1 MPHRAQQR
9 SILWINMNMPDVPL
23 WLYVVGFLLVLGPL
37 VFVHEYGH
45 YIVGRWCGVKVDA
58 FSIGF
63 GRKIVG
69 WTDKRGTEWKIGWLP
84 LGGYVQFAG
93 DRDAVSQPD
102 AEWQN
107 LPPAE
112 RSHTFPAQPVW
123 KRAAIVLAGPL
134 TNFLFAIA
142 IFAAFNMAYGV
153 PATPPVIGG
162 VEAGSAADAAGLKA
176 GDRIARINGQ
186 AIERFDE
193 IPGAIAFDL
202 GQPASID
209 IARGSERIAIVL
221 RPRIIAET
229 DAFGNRSERA
239 IIGIRSGAHRPLLR
253 GGDAGQ
259 FADDVRKRR
268 QRLDL
273 ACPGLDHTRGDG
285 RLADMVE
292 DEAHLGALLD
302 HADDVRQVVVED
314 ADVEDEVMRR
324 EELQR
329 GERGDAIQPGGET
342 GLPAKAGQMFD
353 RAGERLLCHVPG
365 IVRILEHAKGE
376 RVNLPLVAGNQL
388 LESRQVAGLGGAH
401 EFGIL
406 GDGFHFDSR
415 MMMRRQRSFGE
426 NDFCDRPKN
435 IVLKRR
441 RASFGFA
448 L

>member
-239 IIGIRSGAHRPLLR
+239 IIGIRSGAPVYAPAGPLT
-253 GGDAGQ
+253 AI
-259 FADDVRKRR
+259 
-268 QRLDL
+268 
-273 ACPGLDHTRGDG
+273 
-285 RLADMVE
+285 
-292 DEAHLGALLD
+292 EASA
-302 HADDVRQVVVED
+302 AQ
-314 ADVEDEVMRR
+314 
-324 EELQR
+324 
-329 GERGDAIQPGGET
+329 T
-342 GLPAKAGQMFD
+342 W
-353 RAGERLLCHVPG
+353 G
-365 IVRILEHAKGE
+365 IVRLTGKILGQFLTGQRSVKEMGGPLRIAKQSGE
-376 RVNLPLVAGNQL
+376 MATLGVATLIFFAAFVSINLGFINLLPLPMLDGGHL
-388 LESRQVAGLGGAH
+388 LFYAYEA
-401 EFGIL
+401 I
-406 GDGFHFDSR
+406 
-415 MMMRRQRSFGE
+415 
-426 NDFCDRPKN
+426 
-435 IVLKRR
+435 RR
-441 RASFGFA
+441 RPAPAEAQEWAFRFGFVA
-448 L
+448 IVTVMLVVTFNDLGSIGVWDGIARLIG